1 VSLLNKAEDA
11 LKQECPIEKGAAIL
25 VACSGGADSVALL
38 HFLHS
43 NQKKLGIGKLGVY
56 HLNHGLRGAESD
68 ADERFVAELAESF
81 GIDFHPDSA
90 DVAAYAAEHGISL
103 EMAGRKLRYA
113 GIDKLMKSEGC
124 VPKERGCYSLVTGAY
139 APAYCENAP
148 KGYGC
153 YGYTALGHTASDN
166 AEWIILSLLRGRAEP
181 ALWGIPARRGHYIR
195 PLIRCTREEVLT
207 YLAEHKLSFRE
218 DSSNACLSFD
228 RNRVRHRIIPLLREL
243 NPSFEQTLSRTL
255 WLGDICKSALDV
267 EAANLL
273 RHISVNKGK
282 VRKLDTSGL
291 SGYNPATQLR
301 VLRLF
306 APWLG
311 VSDLLRLMPLGVV
324 KGTREIARSGGKKLS
339 ASYGLLVLEE
349 CDEQPV
355 WESFELAEGNDVFLP
370 GLGWR
375 VCVHKGDVEEH
386 SSLQGLLLRSDAAY
400 FDASVIAPPFIV
412 RAWREGDRMIP
423 FGRHSEVK
431 LKRIFIDRKVPREV
445 RRRWPLVCKG
455 AEILWIAGLLRS
467 AAAPVTDSTR
477 KLTILSVLRGENDK

>member
-1 VSLLNKAEDA
+1 MSLLNKAEDA
-11 LKQECPIEKGAAIL
+11 LKQECPIEKGAGIL

-68 ADERFVAELAESF
+68 ADERFAAELAETF
-81 GIDFHPDSA
+81 GIDFHPDCA
-90 DVAAYAAEHGISL
+90 DVAAYAARNGISL

-113 GIDKLMKSEGC
+113 GLERLLKS
-124 VPKERGCYSLVTGAY
+124 S
-139 APAYCENAP
+139 N
-148 KGYGC
+148 
-153 YGYTALGHTASDN
+153 YGYAGLGHTASDN

-181 ALWGIPARRGHYIR
+181 ALWGIPARREHYVR

-273 RHISVNKGK
+273 RRISVNKGK
-282 VRKLDTSGL
+282 VRELDTSGL
-291 SGYNPATQLR
+291 SDYNPATQLR

-311 VSDLLRLMPLGVV
+311 AGDLLRLMPLGPA

-339 ASYGLLVLEE
+339 VSYGLLVCEE
-349 CDEQPV
+349 CDDQPV

-386 SSLQGLLLRSDAAY
+386 SSLQELLLRSDAAY

>member
-43 NQKKLGIGKLGVY
+43 NRQKLGIGKLGVY

-68 ADERFVAELAESF
+68 ADERFVAELAQSF
-81 GIDFHPDSA
+81 GIDFHSDSA

-103 EMAGRKLRYA
+103 EMAGRKLRYE
-113 GIDKLMKSEGC
+113 GIERLLKS
-124 VPKERGCYSLVTGAY
+124 SD
-139 APAYCENAP
+139 
-148 KGYGC
+148 
-153 YGYTALGHTASDN
+153 YGYAGLGHTASDN

-181 ALWGIPARRGHYIR
+181 ALWGIPARRGPYIR
-195 PLIRCTREEVLT
+195 PLIRCTREEVLA
-207 YLAEHKLSFRE
+207 YLAEHELSFRE

-255 WLGDICKSALDV
+255 WLGDVCKSALDV
-267 EAANLL
+267 DAANLL
-273 RHISVNKGK
+273 QLITVNKGK
-282 VRKLDTSGL
+282 VRELDTSGL
-291 SGYNPATQLR
+291 SDYNPATQLR

-311 VSDLLRLMPLGVV
+311 ASDLLRLMPLGTA

-349 CDEQPV
+349 CDDQPV
-355 WESFELAEGNDVFLP
+355 WESFELADGNDVFLP

-412 RAWREGDRMIP
+412 RPWREGDRMIP